1 MKQRTYLIIFVKQTT
16 YLITLPDRSP
26 ASEKFQKTKRNLFCA
41 TPLRSRDLIRLVR
54 LLRTFLHAA
63 QPARRMSCLSILI
76 LGSSTKTAL
85 NLAAKEIR
93 RHDTYSPDGKKRCWI
108 HIIRPPRTFRMAEY
122 DWGSAN
128 LQRREASQCFCR
140 QVTLSQSEI
149 WKKVNGTR
157 QLSVSRPFSSLCEVR
172 P

>member
-1 MKQRTYLIIFVKQTT
+1 MSALACTQQLISEFPADRR
-16 YLITLPDRSP
+16 TLPDIW
-26 ASEKFQKTKRNLFCA
+26 F
-41 TPLRSRDLIRLVR
+41 LISLGHYSKELVCSFAFR
-54 LLRTFLHAA
+54 IEE
-63 QPARRMSCLSILI
+63 LS
-76 LGSSTKTAL
+76 
-85 NLAAKEIR
+85 
-93 RHDTYSPDGKKRCWI
+93 WI
-108 HIIRPPRTFRMAEY
+108 HIIRPARRFRMAEY

-128 LQRREASQCFCR
+128 LRRREANQCFSR